1 MKQLVSFFKNA
12 DETAY
17 KGIIYQPPVKKVG
30 RKEIMFFDALFM
42 GVPVAVENGLKI
54 VDNAVWKKVI
64 SAFVDPDK
72 EMQDYT
78 FENVRFTNVIFKEST
93 VQCDFIECQFDNCQ
107 VKANWLAGRFNNCTF
122 NSCDF
127 AHSGI
132 RMWHAN
138 KSDFTKCTFE
148 QSNMECD
155 IDACRFK
162 NCSLQQAN
170 IYTSLIRDS
179 SFSECDFSFSNLRR
193 NNFFKTKMVAP
204 NFCGATINGTR
215 FDSSEIIDAN
225 YENIYIT
232 MGGATHDEIAH
243 LKDHIFK
250 AFTPALN

>member
-1 MKQLVSFFKNA
+1 MKQLVSFFKKA

-17 KGIIYQPPVKKVG
+17 KGIIYQPPVKKVD

-54 VDNAVWKKVI
+54 VDNTVWEKVI
-64 SAFVDPDK
+64 SASINTDK
-72 EMQDYT
+72 EIQGYT
-78 FENVRFTNVIFKEST
+78 FENVHFTNVTFSEHIFQCDFIACQFENCHIQADWLNGQFNDCLFKTCCFDKYGILMWRAKETQFVGCTFKEST
-93 VQCDFIECQFDNCQ
+93 IDCDMNDC
-107 VKANWLAGRFNNCTF
+107 V
-122 NSCDF
+122 
-127 AHSGI
+127 
-132 RMWHAN
+132 
-138 KSDFTKCTFE
+138 FE
-148 QSNMECD
+148 HCNL
-155 IDACRFK
+155 CRTT
-162 NCSLQQAN
+162 
-170 IYTSLIRDS
+170 IYTSLIKDS

-225 YENIYIT
+225 YESIYIT

-243 LKDHIFK
+243 LEDHIFK

>member
-1 MKQLVSFFKNA
+1 MKQLVSFFKKA

-78 FENVRFTNVIFKEST
+78 FENVRFTNVTFRERIF
-93 VQCDFIECQFDNCQ
+93 QCDFIACQFENCHIQ
-107 VKANWLAGRFNNCTF
+107 ADWLNGQFNDCLFKNCCF
-122 NSCDF
+122 DKY
-127 AHSGI
+127 GI
-132 RMWHAN
+132 RMWRAS
-138 KSDFTKCTFE
+138 KSQFVGCIFE
-148 QSNMECD
+148 ESTIDCD
-155 IDACRFK
+155 MNDCIFEH
-162 NCSLQQAN
+162 CSLCRTTM
-170 IYTSLIRDS
+170 YTSLIQDS
-179 SFSECDFSFSNLRR
+179 SFLECDFSFSNLRR
-193 NNFFKTKMVAP
+193 NNFFKTKMVTP
-204 NFCGATINGTR
+204 KFCGATINGTR
-215 FDSSEIIDAN
+215 FDSSEIIDAD

>member
-1 MKQLVSFFKNA
+1 MKQLVSFFKKA

-17 KGIIYQPPVKKVG
+17 KGIIYQPPVKKVY

-54 VDNAVWKKVI
+54 VDNTTWGKIVT
-64 SAFVDPDK
+64 AFSDK
-72 EMQDYT
+72 EMQNLT
-78 FENVRFTNVIFKEST
+78 FEKVLFTNVIFKEST
-93 VQCDFIECQFDNCQ
+93 VQCDFEECQFDNCQ